1 MGFGRDRDEYPAS
14 SVAEAIRCARASSRR
29 ASPSPTHPI
38 ARLAETTER
47 THDGSRDASPPR
59 RASRRP
65 VPSLPPSSRRFPSA
79 VGVLDD
85 LATSAPGVA
94 AAATSAA
101 AFVLTANAARRAAYA
116 TGVSCATPILGV
128 AWGLCATAG
137 ASVVAGQAARA
148 ALEASRS
155 GGGGWSGSVGV
166 ADVANAARVGWSSF
180 ASSSSSARSGFF
192 RGALGGLGG
201 SRRGVGRGRDDPRRD
216 ARHGSVR
223 VHRTW
228 RAQRAPERRLAPW
241 RDATKFDARERSAL
255 RVRCVLYKSCSPI
268 VRFQHLIASPFN

>member
-137 ASVVAGQAARA
+137 ASRRRRAGCEGGARGEQKRRRR
-148 ALEASRS
+148 LVRVRRASRTS
-155 GGGGWSGSVGV
+155 RTPRALGGRRSRRRRRPRG
-166 ADVANAARVGWSSF
+166 
-180 ASSSSSARSGFF
+180 SGFF

-201 SRRGVGRGRDDPRRD
+201 RDAAWDEGEMTLDAMLGTVLYAFIGRGV
-216 ARHGSVR
+216 H
-223 VHRTW
+223 
-228 RAQRAPERRLAPW
+228 
-241 RDATKFDARERSAL
+241 SAL
-255 RVRCVLYKSCSPI
+255 PSDVSHPGAMRRNSMPANGAHY
-268 VRFQHLIASPFN
+268 ASGAFYTKVFHPLSGFNI